1 MFTGIVQAIGT
12 IKSIEILSDESR
24 RISVKCSNLG
34 SNFSIGESISVNGVC
49 LTVES
54 QELDVLT
61 FTAVKETILKTNF
74 KELEVESQ
82 VNLERAATLS
92 TFLGGHLV
100 TGHVDKTLKILDV
113 QVSKNWTV
121 MEIEFDDDD
130 DRKYLIPKGS
140 ITINGVSLTVS
151 DLQLKSFKIN
161 LIPQTL
167 RETNL
172 KDLEVNDF
180 VNIEFDLIGKY
191 VLNRVLEQND

>member
-74 KELEVESQ
+74 KELEVDSQ

-121 MEIEFDDDD
+121 IEIEFDND

-151 DLQLKSFKIN
+151 DLQSKSFKIN

-167 RETNL
+167 SETNL
-172 KDLEVNDF
+172 KDLKVDDF

>member
-74 KELEVESQ
+74 KELEVDSQ

-121 MEIEFDDDD
+121 IEIEFDND

-151 DLQLKSFKIN
+151 DLQSKSFKIN

-167 RETNL
+167 SETNL
-172 KDLEVNDF
+172 KDLKVNDF

-191 VLNRVLEQND
+191 VLNKVLEQND

>member
-74 KELEVESQ
+74 KELEVDSQ

-121 MEIEFDDDD
+121 IEIEFDND

-151 DLQLKSFKIN
+151 DLQSKSFKTN

-167 RETNL
+167 SETNL
-172 KDLEVNDF
+172 KDLKVDDF

-191 VLNRVLEQND
+191 VLNKVLEQNV

>member
-54 QELDVLT
+54 QDLDVLT

-74 KELEVESQ
+74 NELEVDSQ

-121 MEIEFDDDD
+121 IEIEFDND

-151 DLQLKSFKIN
+151 DLQSKSFKTN
-161 LIPQTL
+161 LIPKTL
-167 RETNL
+167 SETNL
-172 KDLEVNDF
+172 KDLKVDDF

-191 VLNRVLEQND
+191 VLNKVLEQND

>member
-54 QELDVLT
+54 QDLDVLT

-74 KELEVESQ
+74 NELEVDSQ

-121 MEIEFDDDD
+121 IEIEFDND

-151 DLQLKSFKIN
+151 DLQSKSFKTN

-167 RETNL
+167 SETNL
-172 KDLEVNDF
+172 KDLKVNDF

>member
-74 KELEVESQ
+74 KELEVDSQ

-121 MEIEFDDDD
+121 IEIEFDND

-151 DLQLKSFKIN
+151 DLQSKSFKIN

-167 RETNL
+167 SETNL
-172 KDLEVNDF
+172 KVLKVNDF

-191 VLNRVLEQND
+191 VLNRVLEHND

>member
-24 RISVKCSNLG
+24 RISVRCSNLG

-74 KELEVESQ
+74 KELEVDSQ

-121 MEIEFDDDD
+121 IEIEFDND

-151 DLQLKSFKIN
+151 DLQSKSFKIN

-167 RETNL
+167 SETNL
-172 KDLEVNDF
+172 KDLKVNDF

-191 VLNRVLEQND
+191 VLNRVLEHND

>member
-24 RISVKCSNLG
+24 RISVRCSNLG

-74 KELEVESQ
+74 KELEVDSQ

-121 MEIEFDDDD
+121 IEIEFDND

-151 DLQLKSFKIN
+151 DLQSKSFKIN

-172 KDLEVNDF
+172 KNLKVNDF

-191 VLNRVLEQND
+191 VLNKVLEQND

>member
-24 RISVKCSNLG
+24 RISVRCSNLG

-74 KELEVESQ
+74 KELEVDSQ

-121 MEIEFDDDD
+121 IEIEFDND

-151 DLQLKSFKIN
+151 DLQSKSFKTN

-167 RETNL
+167 SETNL
-172 KDLEVNDF
+172 KDLKVDDF

>member
-74 KELEVESQ
+74 KELEVDSQ

-121 MEIEFDDDD
+121 IEIEFDND

-151 DLQLKSFKIN
+151 DLQSKSFKIN

-167 RETNL
+167 SETNL
-172 KDLEVNDF
+172 KDLKVDDF

-191 VLNRVLEQND
+191 VLNKVLEQNV

>member
-74 KELEVESQ
+74 KELEVDSQ

-121 MEIEFDDDD
+121 IEIEFDND

-151 DLQLKSFKIN
+151 DLQSKSFKTN

-167 RETNL
+167 SETNL
-172 KDLEVNDF
+172 KDLKVNDF

-191 VLNRVLEQND
+191 VLNKVLEQND

>member
-49 LTVES
+49 LTLES

-74 KELEVESQ
+74 KELEVDSQ

-121 MEIEFDDDD
+121 IEIEFDND

-151 DLQLKSFKIN
+151 DLQSKSFKTN

-167 RETNL
+167 SETNL
-172 KDLEVNDF
+172 KDLKVDDF

-191 VLNRVLEQND
+191 VLNKVLEQND

>member
-12 IKSIEILSDESR
+12 IKSIELLSDESR

-74 KELEVESQ
+74 KELEVDSQ

-121 MEIEFDDDD
+121 IEIEFDND

-151 DLQLKSFKIN
+151 DLQSKSFKIN

-167 RETNL
+167 SETNL
-172 KDLEVNDF
+172 KDLKVNDF

-191 VLNRVLEQND
+191 VLNKVLEQNV

>member
-74 KELEVESQ
+74 KELEVDSQ

-121 MEIEFDDDD
+121 IEIEFDND

-151 DLQLKSFKIN
+151 DLQSKSFKTN

-167 RETNL
+167 SETNL
-172 KDLEVNDF
+172 KDLKVNDF

-191 VLNRVLEQND
+191 VLNKVLEQNV

>member
-34 SNFSIGESISVNGVC
+34 SNFSLGESISVNGVC

-74 KELEVESQ
+74 KELEVDSQ

-121 MEIEFDDDD
+121 IEIEFDND

-151 DLQLKSFKIN
+151 DLHSKSFKIN

-172 KDLEVNDF
+172 KDLKVNDF

-191 VLNRVLEQND
+191 VLNKVLEQNV

>member
-12 IKSIEILSDESR
+12 IKSLETLSDESR

-54 QELDVLT
+54 HELDVLT
-61 FTAVKETILKTNF
+61 FTAVKETILRTNF
-74 KELEVESQ
+74 KELEVDSQ

-121 MEIEFDDDD
+121 IEIEFDND

-151 DLQLKSFKIN
+151 DLQSKSFKTN

-167 RETNL
+167 SETNL
-172 KDLEVNDF
+172 KDLKVDDF

-191 VLNRVLEQND
+191 VLNKVLEQND

>member
-54 QELDVLT
+54 QDLDVLT

-74 KELEVESQ
+74 KELEVDSQ

-92 TFLGGHLV
+92 TFLGRHLV

-121 MEIEFDDDD
+121 IEIEFDND

-151 DLQLKSFKIN
+151 DLQSNSFKTN

-167 RETNL
+167 SETNL
-172 KDLEVNDF
+172 KDLKVNDF

-191 VLNRVLEQND
+191 VLNKVLEQND

>member
-74 KELEVESQ
+74 KELEVDSQ

-121 MEIEFDDDD
+121 IEIEFDND

-151 DLQLKSFKIN
+151 DLQSKSFKTN

-167 RETNL
+167 SETNL
-172 KDLEVNDF
+172 KDLKVDDF

-191 VLNRVLEQND
+191 VLNKVLEQND

>member
-12 IKSIEILSDESR
+12 IKSIETLSDESR

-74 KELEVESQ
+74 KELEVDSQ

-121 MEIEFDDDD
+121 IEIEFDND

-151 DLQLKSFKIN
+151 DLQSKSFKTN

-167 RETNL
+167 SETNL
-172 KDLEVNDF
+172 KDLKVNDF

-191 VLNRVLEQND
+191 VLNKVLEQNV

>member
-12 IKSIEILSDESR
+12 IKSIETLSDESR

-49 LTVES
+49 LSVES

-74 KELEVESQ
+74 KELEVDSQ

-121 MEIEFDDDD
+121 IEIEFDND

-151 DLQLKSFKIN
+151 DLQSKSFKTN

-167 RETNL
+167 SETNL
-172 KDLEVNDF
+172 KDLKVDDF

-191 VLNRVLEQND
+191 VLNKVLEQNV

>member
-54 QELDVLT
+54 QELDVLN

-74 KELEVESQ
+74 KELEVDSQ

-121 MEIEFDDDD
+121 IEIEFDND

-151 DLQLKSFKIN
+151 DLQSKSFKIN

-172 KDLEVNDF
+172 KDLKVNDF

-191 VLNRVLEQND
+191 VLNKVLEQNV

>member
-12 IKSIEILSDESR
+12 IKSIELLSDESR

-49 LTVES
+49 LTLES

-74 KELEVESQ
+74 KELEVDSQ

-121 MEIEFDDDD
+121 IEIEFDND

-151 DLQLKSFKIN
+151 DLQSKSFKTN

-167 RETNL
+167 SETNL
-172 KDLEVNDF
+172 KDLKVDDF

-191 VLNRVLEQND
+191 VLNKVLEQND

>member
-24 RISVKCSNLG
+24 RISVKCSSLG

-61 FTAVKETILKTNF
+61 FTAVKERILKTNF
-74 KELEVESQ
+74 KELEVDSQ

-92 TFLGGHLV
+92 SFVGGHLV

-121 MEIEFDDDD
+121 IEIEFDND

-151 DLQLKSFKIN
+151 DLQSKSFKIN

-167 RETNL
+167 SETNL
-172 KDLEVNDF
+172 KDLKVNDF

-191 VLNRVLEQND
+191 VLNKVLEQND

>member
-74 KELEVESQ
+74 KELEVDSQ

-113 QVSKNWTV
+113 QFSKNWTV
-121 MEIEFDDDD
+121 IEIEFDND

-151 DLQLKSFKIN
+151 DLQSKSFKTN

-167 RETNL
+167 SETNL
-172 KDLEVNDF
+172 KDLKVDDF

-191 VLNRVLEQND
+191 VLNKVLEQND

>member
-12 IKSIEILSDESR
+12 IKSIETLSDESR

-74 KELEVESQ
+74 KELEVDSQ

-121 MEIEFDDDD
+121 IEIEFDND

-151 DLQLKSFKIN
+151 DLQSKSFKIN

-172 KDLEVNDF
+172 KDLKVNDF

-191 VLNRVLEQND
+191 VLNKVLEQNV

>member
-74 KELEVESQ
+74 KELEVDSQ

-121 MEIEFDDDD
+121 IEIEFDND

-151 DLQLKSFKIN
+151 DLQSKSFKTN

-167 RETNL
+167 SETNL
-172 KDLEVNDF
+172 KDLKVDDF

-191 VLNRVLEQND
+191 VLNKVLE

>member
-54 QELDVLT
+54 QDLDVLT

-74 KELEVESQ
+74 KELEVDSQ

-92 TFLGGHLV
+92 SFLGGHLV

-121 MEIEFDDDD
+121 IEIEFDND

-151 DLQLKSFKIN
+151 DLQSKSFKTN
-161 LIPQTL
+161 LIPKTL
-167 RETNL
+167 SETNL
-172 KDLEVNDF
+172 KDLKVDDF

-191 VLNRVLEQND
+191 VLNKVLEQND

>member
-54 QELDVLT
+54 QEIDVLT

-74 KELEVESQ
+74 KELEVDSQ

-121 MEIEFDDDD
+121 IEIEFDND

-151 DLQLKSFKIN
+151 DLQSKSFKTN

-167 RETNL
+167 SETNL
-172 KDLEVNDF
+172 KDLKVDDF

-191 VLNRVLEQND
+191 VLNKVLEQNV

>member
-74 KELEVESQ
+74 KELEVDSQ

-92 TFLGGHLV
+92 TFLGGHFV

-121 MEIEFDDDD
+121 IEIEFDND

-151 DLQLKSFKIN
+151 DLQSKSFKIN

-172 KDLEVNDF
+172 KDLKVNDF

-191 VLNRVLEQND
+191 VLNKVLEQND

>member
-74 KELEVESQ
+74 KELEVDSQ
-82 VNLERAATLS
+82 VNLERAATLN

-121 MEIEFDDDD
+121 IEIEFDND

-151 DLQLKSFKIN
+151 DLQSKSFKTN

-167 RETNL
+167 SETNL
-172 KDLEVNDF
+172 KDLKVDDF

-191 VLNRVLEQND
+191 VLNKVLEQND

>member
-12 IKSIEILSDESR
+12 IKSLETLSDESR

-61 FTAVKETILKTNF
+61 FTAVKETILRTNF
-74 KELEVESQ
+74 KELEVDSQ

-121 MEIEFDDDD
+121 IEIEFDNDDK
-130 DRKYLIPKGS
+130 KYLIPKGS

-151 DLQLKSFKIN
+151 DLQSKSFKIN

-172 KDLEVNDF
+172 KDLKVNDF

-191 VLNRVLEQND
+191 VLNKVLEQNV

>member
-24 RISVKCSNLG
+24 RISVKCSSLG

-74 KELEVESQ
+74 KELEVDSQ

-121 MEIEFDDDD
+121 IEIEFDND
-130 DRKYLIPKGS
+130 DRKYLITKGS

-151 DLQLKSFKIN
+151 DLQSKSFKIN

-167 RETNL
+167 SETNL
-172 KDLEVNDF
+172 KDLKVNDF

-191 VLNRVLEQND
+191 VLNKVLEQND

>member
-74 KELEVESQ
+74 KELEVDSQ

-121 MEIEFDDDD
+121 IEIEFDND

-151 DLQLKSFKIN
+151 DLQSKSFKIN

-167 RETNL
+167 CETNL
-172 KDLEVNDF
+172 KDLKVNDF

-191 VLNRVLEQND
+191 VLNKVLEQND

>member
-74 KELEVESQ
+74 KELDVDSQ
-82 VNLERAATLS
+82 VNIERAATLS

-100 TGHVDKTLKILDV
+100 TGHVDKTLKILNV

-121 MEIEFDDDD
+121 IEIEFDDD

-140 ITINGVSLTVS
+140 IAINGVSLTVS
-151 DLQLKSFKIN
+151 DLKSKSFKIN

-167 RETNL
+167 SETNL
-172 KDLEVNDF
+172 KDLKVNDF

-191 VLNRVLEQND
+191 VLNKVLEQND

>member
-74 KELEVESQ
+74 KELEVDSQ

-92 TFLGGHLV
+92 SFLGGHLV

-121 MEIEFDDDD
+121 IEIEFDND

-151 DLQLKSFKIN
+151 DLQSNSFKTN

-167 RETNL
+167 SETNL
-172 KDLEVNDF
+172 KDLKVNDF

-191 VLNRVLEQND
+191 VLNKVLEQND

>member
-54 QELDVLT
+54 QDLDVLT

-74 KELEVESQ
+74 NELEVDSQ

-113 QVSKNWTV
+113 QVSKNWTII
-121 MEIEFDDDD
+121 EIEFDND

-151 DLQLKSFKIN
+151 DLQSKSFKIN

-172 KDLEVNDF
+172 KDLKVNDF

-191 VLNRVLEQND
+191 VLNKVLEQND

>member
-74 KELEVESQ
+74 NELEVDSQ

-121 MEIEFDDDD
+121 IEIEFDND

-151 DLQLKSFKIN
+151 DLQSKSFKIN

-167 RETNL
+167 SETNL
-172 KDLEVNDF
+172 KDLKVNDF

-191 VLNRVLEQND
+191 VLNKVLEQND